1 MEPIYHLKEFL
12 FYLWLVKL
20 IYFCTYMLTCVY
32 MYVLVYMQVYG
43 DWRSI
48 SGIFYYTLFWFLK
61 IYFYFICRSVLPVCV
76 SVYHIHDAHE
86 GQKRALDPL
95 ELELKEGA
103 SVYVLETDPGPSAR
117 TTNVLHCWAISLAP
131 FHCGEVLHKVYRSE
145 FPLGMFEEEPMV
157 CGSLDLWQLLPDC
170 FPLRVFS

>member
-48 SGIFYYTLFWFLK
+48 SGIFYYTLF
-61 IYFYFICRSVLPVCV
+61 
-76 SVYHIHDAHE
+76 
-86 GQKRALDPL
+86 
-95 ELELKEGA
+95 
-103 SVYVLETDPGPSAR
+103 
-117 TTNVLHCWAISLAP
+117 
-131 FHCGEVLHKVYRSE
+131 
-145 FPLGMFEEEPMV
+145 
-157 CGSLDLWQLLPDC
+157 
-170 FPLRVFS
+170 